1 MIGINLSG
9 AEFGNGSRYGYD
21 YIYPSS
27 SDIKYY
33 AEKGVEFVRL
43 PVRWERL
50 QPTLGGALDQ
60 SEVGRLKQFL
70 ADAQAAGVKVLVDL
84 HNYGGYWDNKIGGN
98 VVSVDQF
105 ASFWS
110 KLASEIKDSPALAGY
125 DLMNEPHGFPDWAS
139 WPRAAQAAV
148 DAIRKLDMTHDIYVE
163 GDQYASASNW
173 TAANPLLDIKD
184 PANKLVYEAH
194 VYFDRWGSGT
204 SFGTVAE
211 EGVSLNVGA
220 ERIAN
225 FVSWLKEHNARGF
238 IGEFAVPN
246 TDPAWLVVL
255 DNFLKELDKQGL
267 SSAYWGG
274 GPWWG
279 DYPLSPRASDGS
291 DRAQM
296 AVLERYFGGD
306 SIPGGE
312 SSGTIPPS
320 NATEFVAGTGAEH
333 FNGHD
338 TLTTVSYVAS
348 SLGVNVDLT
357 RDLQHGGT
365 AEGDRMT
372 GIVNLTGSALA
383 DDLRGD
389 GAANI
394 LRGGAGDDILAG
406 RGGADTIDGGVGNDT
421 VSYTDS
427 ATAVQIDLK
436 TVLQHGGDAEGDT
449 LILIENVVGSAGDDR
464 LTGDDNANV
473 LRGGAGNDELR
484 GWGGNDTIYGGVG
497 NDHVLGGDGNDFIEG
512 GDGNDELGGDAGND
526 RIVGGAGNDQLGG
539 NGGVNLL
546 EGGAGDDNYWL
557 EDGVDT
563 VVERAGEG
571 WDIVNTSRSYTLTD
585 NVEEIRFQGNA
596 VTTGIGN
603 DLSNWIH
610 GNGAANI
617 IYGLAGND
625 ELRGWGGNDTIY
637 GGVGNDHVL
646 GGDGNDFIEGGD
658 GNDELGGD
666 AGNDRIVGGA
676 GNDQLGGNGGA
687 DTLEGGGGADT
698 FWYDSIWESS
708 TSAPDHITDFQ
719 SGTDKIALQN
729 MDANSRLGGD
739 QAYSFLGTA
748 DLSRHAGEL
757 RYQIVNGSAIVQADL
772 DGDGSAEFSIV
783 LDQVT
788 HVKATDF
795 YL

>member
-1 MIGINLSG
+1 MLGINLSG
-9 AEFGNGSRYGYD
+9 AEFGNGMRYGYD
-21 YIYPSS
+21 YVYPSA
-27 SDIKYY
+27 SDINYY
-33 AEKGVEFVRL
+33 AEKGVEFIRL

-50 QPTLGGALDQ
+50 QPTLGGALSQ
-60 SEVGRLKQFL
+60 SEVGHLKQFL

-84 HNYGGYWDNKIGGN
+84 HNYGGYWDNKIGGS

-110 KLASEIKDSPALAGY
+110 KLAGEIKDSPALAGY

-148 DAIRKLDMTHDIYVE
+148 DAIRKLDMNHDIYVE
-163 GDQYASASNW
+163 GDQYASANNW

-204 SFGTVAE
+204 SFGTVAQ

-220 ERIAN
+220 ERIAD
-225 FVSWLKEHNARGF
+225 FVSWLKKHNARGF

-267 SSAYWGG
+267 SSTYWGG

-279 DYPLSPRASDGS
+279 DYPLAPRAGDGS

-296 AVLERYFGGD
+296 TVLERYFGGD
-306 SIPGGE
+306 AIPGGD
-312 SSGTIPPS
+312 GTAIAPFG
-320 NATEFVAGTGAEH
+320 ATEFVAGIGAER

-338 TLTTVSYVAS
+338 ALRTVSYAAS
-348 SLGVNVDLT
+348 AAGVNVDLA
-357 RDLQHGGT
+357 RDLQHGGN

-383 DDLRGD
+383 DELRGD
-389 GAANI
+389 AAANI
-394 LRGGAGDDILAG
+394 LRGGGGDDMLTG
-406 RGGADTIDGGVGNDT
+406 RGGADTIDGGAGNDT
-421 VSYTDS
+421 ASYAES
-427 ATAVQIDLK
+427 AKAVQVDLMAA
-436 TVLQHGGDAEGDT
+436 VQHGGDAEGDT
-449 LILIENVVGSAGDDR
+449 LVSIENVVGSANNDR
-464 LTGDDNANV
+464 LTGDNNANE
-473 LRGGAGNDELR
+473 LRGLAGDDELRGLGGNDRIYGGAGNDR
-484 GWGGNDTIYGGVG
+484 I
-497 NDHVLGGDGNDFIEG
+497 LGGDGNDYIEG
-512 GDGNDELGGDAGND
+512 GDGNDTLGGDAGD
-526 RIVGGAGNDQLGG
+526 DHIVGGAGNDTLGG
-539 NGGVNLL
+539 NGGTNRL

-571 WDIVNTSRSYTLTD
+571 WDIVNTSRSYTLPD

-596 VTTGIGN
+596 AVTGTGNGLN
-603 DLSNWIH
+603 NWIH
-610 GNGAANI
+610 GNSAANV
-617 IYGLAGND
+617 IYGMGGDD
-625 ELRGWGGNDTIY
+625 ELRGWGGNDRIY
-637 GGVGNDHVL
+637 SGAGNDHVL
-646 GGDGNDFIEGGD
+646 GGDGNDYIEGGD
-658 GNDELGGD
+658 GNDVLGGD
-666 AGNDRIVGGA
+666 AGDDHIVGGA
-676 GNDQLGGNGGA
+676 GNDALGGNGGA
-687 DTLEGGGGADT
+687 DTLEGGAGADT
-698 FWYDSIWESS
+698 FWYDYVWESPVG
-708 TSAPDHITDFQ
+708 APDHITDFQ

-729 MDANSRLGGD
+729 MDANTRQNGN
-739 QAYSFLGTA
+739 QAYSFVGTA
-748 DLSRHAGEL
+748 NFSHQAGEL
-757 RYQIVNGSAIVQADL
+757 RYQVVNGSAVVQADV
-772 DGDGSAEFSIV
+772 DGDGSADFSIV